1 MDMSIYRIFN
11 ALGDSI
17 ILSTYFKAFNIKKVF
32 YNRAEL
38 NLLQTVM
45 KMYNTHDVEF
55 VQVSDRISNTMIDI
69 VKELHLKKIEIL
81 PLPKQGDDLH
91 ATVQLKSHHESAKDR
106 SIQLYEAMPH
116 VKYNMPVTHVG
127 FEKTIDELYK
137 VMNNSCQHIS
147 IDSGTA
153 WFAASLKLDTT
164 VISKN
169 GYYFPSSYHYMRYLD
184 MQPTVEV
191 YQQHGKGVKIP
202 NELEFNQAILDNK
215 PHSTISYQSYLE
227 QVK

>member
-1 MDMSIYRIFN
+1 MDLFIYRIFN

-17 ILSTYFKAFNIKKVF
+17 ILSTYFKAFDIKRVY

-38 NLLQTVM
+38 NLLQTIM
-45 KMYNTHDVEF
+45 KMYDVHDVEF
-55 VQVSDRISNTMIDI
+55 IPQQERIQTTMIDI
-69 VKELHLKKIEIL
+69 VRQLHKKRVNVLQLE
-81 PLPKQGDDLH
+81 KTGD
-91 ATVQLKSHHESAKDR
+91 QLIVTAQLESHHESAKDR
-106 SIQLYEAMPH
+106 SIQLYEALPH
-116 VKYNMPVTHVG
+116 IKYNMSIKQVG
-127 FEKTIDELYK
+127 REKTVEKLYEI
-137 VMNNSCQHIS
+137 MNNSVQHIS

-153 WFAASLKLDTT
+153 WFAASLRLDTT

-184 MQPTVEV
+184 SQPTVDV

-202 NELEFNQAILDNK
+202 NEIEFNQAIAENK
-215 PHSTISYQSYLE
+215 PHSVISYQSYLE